1 MELLDSLAFGF
12 GTLLGWKPLLIIV
25 LGVFVGILVGAMPG
39 LSPSTGVALLVPFS
53 YTMSPTLAIILLV
66 SIYIAANYGG
76 SITAVLINTPGTP
89 AAAATAIDGYPMTL
103 KGEAGKGLGTSLIAS
118 TVGGSF
124 GVIILIVLAVP
135 LAKLAVKF
143 HPADYFALAIFGL
156 TTVGSLGGGNVAK
169 AMMAVLFGLLVN
181 TVGIDPLSGVSRFT
195 FGFEPLYDGFGLIPA
210 LIGLFALSVVF
221 SGLEKGETGKQVAET
236 VSGKFPTLVEFWKIR
251 YTVMR
256 SSVLGTII
264 GIFPGAGATIASFIS
279 YDLAKRTSKE
289 PETFGKG
296 AMAGVAAS
304 EAANS
309 SSVGGA
315 LIPLLALGIPGSATD
330 AVLIG
335 ALQLHDITPGPLLFD
350 TNPEIVYGIF
360 ASLLIA
366 NVVMLVMGIYGV
378 RVFAKVVEVPTNV
391 LYPMIM
397 AIALIGSFAVRN
409 SFFDVITCFGFG
421 VVGWIFK
428 RYDYPVPPV
437 VLGIVLGSLLE
448 ENFRRAVMMGGP
460 WVFITEPLAATM
472 LTISALLFFFPFY
485 RDYRAKKKQ
494 AAGLP
499 VAEQKSE

>member
-12 GTLLGWKPLLIIV
+12 STLMGWKPILIIV
-25 LGVFVGILVGAMPG
+25 VGVSIGIMVGAMPG

-53 YTMSPTLAIILLV
+53 YTMSPALAIILLV
-66 SIYIAANYGG
+66 SIYISSNFGG

-89 AAAATAIDGYPMTL
+89 AAAATALDGYPMTQ
-103 KGEAGKGLGTSLIAS
+103 KGQAGKGLGMSLIAS
-118 TVGGSF
+118 TIGGVF
-124 GVIILIVLAVP
+124 GVFILIAFAVP
-135 LAKLAVKF
+135 LAKLAIGF

-169 AMMAVLFGLLVN
+169 AMVAVLFGLIIN

-195 FGFEPLYDGFGLIPA
+195 FGVEALYDGFSLIPA

-221 SGLEKGETGKQVAET
+221 TDLEKGGLGKRALDM
-236 VSGKFPTLVEFWKIR
+236 VSGALPTFRESWKVKWTI
-251 YTVMR
+251 TR

-279 YDLAKRTSKE
+279 YNIAQKTSKE

-296 AMAGVAAS
+296 AMEGVAAS

-335 ALQLHDITPGPLLFD
+335 ALQLHDITPGPLLFE

-360 ASLLIA
+360 ASLIIA
-366 NVVMLVMGIYGV
+366 NIVMLGLGLFGV
-378 RVFAKVVEVPTNV
+378 RYFAKVIEVPV
-391 LYPMIM
+391 SILHPMIL
-397 AIALIGSFAVRN
+397 AIALIGSYSVRG
-409 SFFDVITCFGFG
+409 SLFDVGACFGFG
-421 VVGWIFK
+421 VIGWLFK
-428 RYDYPVPPV
+428 RYGFPVAPV

-448 ENFRRAVMMGGP
+448 ENFRRAIMMDGP
-460 WVFITEPLAATM
+460 MVFFTEPLSATM
-472 LTISALLFFFPFY
+472 LAVALGLFAWPIY
-485 RDYRAKKKQ
+485 
-494 AAGLP
+494 
-499 VAEQKSE
+499 KSMKARKA